1 MVDSP
6 SVKNSYAGA
15 LHESRYAKA
24 PSSSTAM
31 PTSGSCSRIPPR
43 GRKTKRQLP
52 SLSSAVFLAPA
63 EGPPGA
69 SFRENVLFTVQP
81 LLAETN
87 LDTLVQFGMRATVGQ
102 IQILSST
109 LTTLSGIPAR
119 QLISSGL
126 LDPQF
131 TMLGKVLMIFA
142 VRSTRSYIFSYT
154 ARADRFDYYLPEVQQ
169 MIALVNIL

>member
-1 MVDSP
+1 MLERAISP
-6 SVKNSYAGA
+6 AAPGAFLIYRNADLGLVLSYPSAWQKNEEATPIA
-15 LHESRYAKA
+15 FAAAFMA
-24 PSSSTAM
+24 P
-31 PTSGSCSRIPPR
+31 P
-43 GRKTKRQLP
+43 
-52 SLSSAVFLAPA
+52 
-63 EGPPGA
+63 EGPQSP
-69 SFRENVLFTVQP
+69 FRENVLFTIQP
-81 LLAETN
+81 LLAETT

-119 QLISSGL
+119 QLISSGP

-154 ARADRFDYYLPEVQQ
+154 ARADRFDYYLPAVQQ
-169 MIALVNIL
+169 MIASVNIL